1 MDACEEDMTKTNEK
15 VIPLFKILRI
25 IFNYMNVNI
34 FEDFLFAMFQIIMEW
49 RKCYSKSSIVH
60 QNVLNIANKS
70 RLNS

>member
-25 IFNYMNVNI
+25 IFKYMNVNI

-49 RKCYSKSSIVH
+49 R
-60 QNVLNIANKS
+60 
-70 RLNS
+70 